1 MLVCRCSAG
10 GDGCLICSMMWR
22 AAGWLKNIFFWRR
35 AGGDIFFARARRAH
49 LHMPRIRLILQIK
62 KNQGKVLQA
71 DKRGGKVIFC
81 RLVSYVDRNTNSGM
95 IQPPQLFFSCNS
107 PASVG
112 VLHLFGVPAK
122 GVPPTGGVQG
132 ESNKS

>member
-71 DKRGGKVIFC
+71 DKRGRKVIFC
-81 RLVSYVDRNTNSGM
+81 RLVSYVDRNTNYGM

-112 VLHLFGVPAK
+112 VLHLFWLSAK
-122 GVPPTGGVQG
+122 GHFSTGCAPG
-132 ESNKS
+132 K

>member
-1 MLVCRCSAG
+1 
-10 GDGCLICSMMWR
+10 MMWR

-62 KNQGKVLQA
+62 KFQGRVSQA
-71 DKRGGKVIFC
+71 DNCEGKVIFC
-81 RLVSYVDRNTNSGM
+81 LLVSHVDRNTNYGM

-112 VLHLFGVPAK
+112 VLHLFWLSAK
-122 GVPPTGGVQG
+122 GNFSTGCAPG
-132 ESNKS
+132 K